1 MTVALIILAAL
12 CTALFFLL
20 INNIHKHASEAG
32 ETVRSQ
38 ERLNAAESAL
48 REAKARLEESS
59 ARITALDRENAALT
73 ESAAN
78 SRKEIERL
86 TGEITSLKESHA
98 KEIAEIKAG
107 QEKLLEQ
114 SQASFKVMANDI
126 MTQQTDTLKRQN
138 EERLGEI
145 LNPIKENI
153 ESFRKKVDECYNTEA
168 RERFSLQ
175 ERIKELIDANNTVGR
190 EARELANVLK
200 GSSKKQGDWGEMVL
214 ENILENSGL
223 RRGEEYEVQ
232 KQRDADGNALRDE
245 SGRMLRPD
253 VVVYYPGQRVV
264 IIDSKVSLTAFM
276 DYTNAESQADADR
289 FGKMHLTSVIKH
301 INELAN
307 KNYQDYLGKNRLDF
321 VMMFIPN
328 EAAYNAAMTLAPGL
342 WVKAYEKGVL
352 MVSPTQLIS
361 SLRIIK
367 QVWNTENQARNAI
380 EIAEKSGNMYDKFVG
395 FVKDM
400 EKIDSSINQLR
411 STFGD
416 AMNKL
421 STGRGN
427 LVRQAEGLRKLGIK
441 AKKRLPDKFSD
452 PDNADTALLPEHDE
466 EQ

>member
-1 MTVALIILAAL
+1 MPQRLVKPCA
-12 CTALFFLL
+12 
-20 INNIHKHASEAG
+20 
-32 ETVRSQ
+32 VRSVSTLPNQ
-38 ERLNAAESAL
+38 RFAKQKPGSRGGAPAE
-48 REAKARLEESS
+48 
-59 ARITALDRENAALT
+59 RENAALT

-114 SQASFKVMANDI
+114 SQASFKVLPNH
-126 MTQQTDTLKRQN
+126 
-138 EERLGEI
+138 
-145 LNPIKENI
+145 
-153 ESFRKKVDECYNTEA
+153 
-168 RERFSLQ
+168 
-175 ERIKELIDANNTVGR
+175 KELTDANNTVGR

-328 EAAYNAAMTLAPGL
+328 EAAYNAAMTLDPGL

-441 AKKRLPDKFSD
+441 AKKRRPDKFSD

>member
-20 INNIHKHASEAG
+20 INNIRKHASEAG

-48 REAKARLEESS
+48 REAKARFEESS

-328 EAAYNAAMTLAPGL
+328 EAAYNAAMTLDPGL

-400 EKIDSSINQLR
+400 EKIDSSLNQLR

-441 AKKRLPDKFSD
+441 AKKRLPEKFSD

>member
-20 INNIHKHASEAG
+20 INNIRKHASEAG

-48 REAKARLEESS
+48 REAKARFEESS

-328 EAAYNAAMTLAPGL
+328 EAAYNAAMTLDPGL

-441 AKKRLPDKFSD
+441 AKKRLPEKFSD

>member
-1 MTVALIILAAL
+1 MTVALVILAVLCAAL
-12 CTALFFLL
+12 IILL
-20 INNIHKHASEAG
+20 INNIRKHAAETSES
-32 ETVRSQ
+32 VRSR
-38 ERLNAAESAL
+38 ERLNVAEESLA
-48 REAKARLEESS
+48 EAKVRLEESS

-73 ESAAN
+73 ESASN
-78 SRKEIERL
+78 SRREIERL
-86 TGEITSLKESHA
+86 NAEIASLKESHS
-98 KEIAEIKAG
+98 KEVAEIKAG

-126 MTQQTDTLKRQN
+126 MTLQTDTLKRQN

-175 ERIKELIDANNTVGR
+175 ERIKELIDTNNNVGR

-232 KQRDADGNALRDE
+232 KQRDENGNALRDE
-245 SGRMLRPD
+245 NGRMLRPD

-264 IIDSKVSLTAFM
+264 IIDSKVSLTAYM
-276 DYTNAESQADADR
+276 DYSNAETQADADR
-289 FGKMHLTSVIKH
+289 FGKMHLASVIKH

-328 EAAYNAAMTLAPGL
+328 EAAYNAAMTLDPGL

-380 EIAEKSGNMYDKFVG
+380 EIAEKSGSMYDKFVG

-400 EKIDSSINQLR
+400 EKIDSGITQLR

-427 LVRQAEGLRKLGIK
+427 LVRQAESLRKLGIK
-441 AKKRLPDKFSD
+441 AKKRLPEKFSE
-452 PDNADTALLPEHDE
+452 PDDSEPASLPEAESD
-466 EQ
+466 

>member
-20 INNIHKHASEAG
+20 INNIRKHASEAG

-48 REAKARLEESS
+48 REAKARFEESS

-328 EAAYNAAMTLAPGL
+328 EAAYNAAMTLDPGL

-400 EKIDSSINQLR
+400 EKIDSSLNQLR

-441 AKKRLPDKFSD
+441 AKKRLPEKFSD
-452 PDNADTALLPEHDE
+452 PDNADTALLPEPDE

>member
-20 INNIHKHASEAG
+20 INNIRKHASEAG

-86 TGEITSLKESHA
+86 IGEITSLKESHA

-328 EAAYNAAMTLAPGL
+328 EAAYNAAMTLDPGL

-400 EKIDSSINQLR
+400 EKIDSSLNQLR

-441 AKKRLPDKFSD
+441 AKKRLPEKFSD
-452 PDNADTALLPEHDE
+452 PDNADTALLPEPDE

>member
-20 INNIHKHASEAG
+20 INNIRKHASEAG

-98 KEIAEIKAG
+98 KEIADIKAG

-328 EAAYNAAMTLAPGL
+328 EAAYNAAMTLDPGL

-400 EKIDSSINQLR
+400 EKIDSSLNQLR

-441 AKKRLPDKFSD
+441 AKKRLPEKFSD
-452 PDNADTALLPEHDE
+452 PDNADTALLPEPDE

>member
-1 MTVALIILAAL
+1 MTVALVILAVLCAAL
-12 CTALFFLL
+12 IILL
-20 INNIHKHASEAG
+20 INNIRKHAAETSES
-32 ETVRSQ
+32 VRSR
-38 ERLNAAESAL
+38 ERLNVAEESLA
-48 REAKARLEESS
+48 EAKVRLEESS

-73 ESAAN
+73 ESASN
-78 SRKEIERL
+78 SRREIERL
-86 TGEITSLKESHA
+86 NAEIASLKESHA
-98 KEIAEIKAG
+98 KEVAEIKAG

-126 MTQQTDTLKRQN
+126 MTRQTDTLKRQN

-175 ERIKELIDANNTVGR
+175 ERIKELIDTNNNVGR

-232 KQRDADGNALRDE
+232 KQRDENGNALRDE
-245 SGRMLRPD
+245 NGRMLRPD

-264 IIDSKVSLTAFM
+264 IIDSKVSLTAYM
-276 DYTNAESQADADR
+276 DYSNAETQADADR
-289 FGKMHLTSVIKH
+289 FGKMHLTSVLKH

-328 EAAYNAAMTLAPGL
+328 EAAYNAAMTLDPGL

-380 EIAEKSGNMYDKFVG
+380 EIAEKSGSMYDKFVG

-400 EKIDSSINQLR
+400 EKIDSGITQLR

-427 LVRQAEGLRKLGIK
+427 LVRQAESLRKLGIK
-441 AKKRLPDKFSD
+441 AKKRLPEKFSE
-452 PDNADTALLPEHDE
+452 PDDSEPASLPEAE
-466 EQ
+466 GY